1 MKYSPSNGTEWSPT
15 SLRAADDYRNVYP
28 LGTWFYNPWTGTR
41 RDDLDIAS
49 DPKGLL
55 ILPPDEE
62 MAAASDWIEWQGTCA
77 CPALPDVLVDVQW
90 RNGEQTLR
98 RAAGRIGWGPGVKAY
113 RLSKLGVLKSV
124 AIGDTNTIV
133 NAFAQGGAADQMA
146 AQRRRTQ
153 FLTEEHADAV
163 LDAAK
168 VNIMGDLLV
177 ESRPAAVKTL
187 MSLGYRYEGGE
198 MWVPP
203 IGKAPPFSAPDL
215 LDAAAG
221 HMRDRAATY
230 DKPEGERSMGKTVQA
245 FNTITG
251 RDDQVITSVRSK
263 LIGTLAVLKT
273 EGQFVDHNVLIEML
287 QGIEVMLGSMPSRS
301 LRESEGWL
309 LMALLK
315 MVRSETR
322 ETPHEDSVTDLIAYC
337 ALFGEARL
345 GTK

>member
-1 MKYSPSNGTEWSPT
+1 MKQQSTPIKYSPSNGSEWNPT
-15 SLRAADDYRNVYP
+15 MLCTAEDYRKVYP
-28 LGTWFYNPWTGTR
+28 LGTWRHNPWTGTR
-41 RDDLDIAS
+41 RDDHDIGS

-55 ILPPDEE
+55 ILPPGEE
-62 MAAASDWIEWQGTCA
+62 LVAVSDRAWIQVNCNPFSPVAG
-77 CPALPDVLVDVQW
+77 DVLVDVRTLGNDRESQRVPASDVQW
-90 RNGEQTLR
+90 SKV
-98 RAAGRIGWGPGVKAY
+98 AAY
-113 RLSKLGVLKSV
+113 RVSELGAPKRGVPVK
-124 AIGDTNTIV
+124 IGAT
-133 NAFAQGGAADQMA
+133 
-146 AQRRRTQ
+146 
-153 FLTEEHADAV
+153 
-163 LDAAK
+163 
-168 VNIMGDLLV
+168 
-177 ESRPAAVKTL
+177 
-187 MSLGYRYEGGE
+187 
-198 MWVPP
+198 
-203 IGKAPPFSAPDL
+203 SAPDL

-345 GTK
+345 VTK